1 MNKAYKYRLYP
12 TKEQTLLLNKTFGCC
27 RFVWNIM
34 LSDKISCY
42 QKNKTM
48 LYNTPA
54 MYKAGNPFL
63 KEVDSLALANVQM
76 HLQGAYNS
84 FFKQPK
90 VGFPKYKSK
99 HHCRDSYTT
108 NNQKDSIIIGD
119 NYIKLPKAG
128 MIPAKI
134 HRNAPLGY
142 KLKSATIS
150 KEHDGSY
157 YCSVLYAYEAI
168 KTPIIATLDTTVGL
182 DYKSDGFYVSSD
194 GETCGSPKYYRKAQ
208 KRLTKAQRKLRHKF
222 IGSNNYYK
230 QQKRVAKIHRK
241 TADQRNDFLNK
252 KSLALAEKYDL
263 VCIEDLDMKAMSN
276 KGFCNGKATM
286 DNAWSRFTHMLDYKL
301 SDRGKTLIKVSR
313 WYPSSQICHVC
324 GHQNPI
330 TKDLSIRTITC
341 PVCGETYDRDYNAS
355 LNLRIEGFRLYQQIT
370 KKTA

>member
-12 TKEQTLLLNKTFGCC
+12 TKEQAQLLNKTFGCC

-42 QKNKTM
+42 QKDKTM

-54 MYKAGNPFL
+54 MYKAKNPFL
-63 KEVDSLALANVQM
+63 KEVDSLALANVQL
-76 HLQGAYNS
+76 HLQGAYNN

-108 NNQKDSIIIGD
+108 NNQKDSIIVGT
-119 NYIKLPKAG
+119 NYIKFPKTG

-134 HRNAPLGY
+134 HRNAPIGY
-142 KLKSATIS
+142 KLKSATVS
-150 KEHDGSY
+150 REHDGSY
-157 YCSVLYAYEAI
+157 YCSVLYAYEAVI
-168 KTPIIATLDTTVGL
+168 VPITATLDTTVGL

-208 KRLTKAQRKLRHKF
+208 KRLTKAQRKLRHKT

-230 QQKRVAKIHRK
+230 QQKRAAKIHRK

-252 KSLALAEKYDL
+252 KSLELAEKYNL

-276 KGFCNGKATM
+276 KGFGNGKTTL
-286 DNAWSRFTHMLDYKL
+286 DNAWSRFIHMLDYKL
-301 SDRGKTLIKVSR
+301 SDRGKTLIKVDR
-313 WYPSSQICHVC
+313 WYPSSQICHTC

-341 PVCGETYDRDYNAS
+341 PVCDKTYDRDDNSS
-355 LNLRIEGFRLYQQIT
+355 LNLRDEGFRLYQQII